1 MTWHK
6 RLVLGVIAVI
16 ALALVTGTLLFKEH
30 HTLTFAEGNKLHT
43 LTAFEAHGVA
53 AELLARATS
62 EDDLSVFA
70 RLPGERDITT
80 AQAVA
85 TTDAAQLP
93 ISTYM
98 GRLPRPDESGV
109 ALVGSHVAT
118 TVDHAGRET
127 VTYQGNTYPVIGRLG
142 RTPESQQRNSALV
155 FDRGL
160 FTSSPQPL
168 ILDGSYA
175 ATAFA
180 RTYPNRQRRAAPLTL
195 RVSSGTYSVPMLA
208 AVGITGLVTLAAWGI
223 IASRMFIHH
232 GRKLSRGG
240 RSYSSVLTRFFTEIA
255 TILGAAALF
264 LAIALMAVF
273 GTDGIPADLAPMWGL
288 AGLVAAG
295 LGMADCSRR
304 ICQSSPGKHVRLAW
318 PQQFPSRGRTA
329 H

>member
-30 HTLTFAEGNKLHT
+30 HTLTFAEGNNLHT
-43 LTAFEAHGVA
+43 LTAFETSGVA
-53 AELLARATS
+53 ADLMASATP
-62 EDDLSVFA
+62 EDDLSLFA
-70 RLPGERDITT
+70 PLPSERDITT

-85 TTDAAQLP
+85 TTEAARLP
-93 ISTYM
+93 ISTYA
-98 GRLPRPDESGV
+98 GRLPHPEETGV
-109 ALVGSHVAT
+109 ALVGSGVS
-118 TVDHAGRET
+118 TVVDGAGRET
-127 VTYQGNTYPVIGRLG
+127 ITYQGITYPVVGRLG

-168 ILDGSYA
+168 VLDGAYA

-180 RTYPNRQRRAAPLTL
+180 RTYPNRQRHAAPLAVQNT
-195 RVSSGTYSVPMLA
+195 SGTYSVPMLA
-208 AVGITGLVTLAAWGI
+208 VVGITGLVTLAAWGI

-240 RSYSSVLTRFFTEIA
+240 RSSSSVLTRFFTEIA
-255 TILGAAALF
+255 TILGAAALL
-264 LAIALMAVF
+264 LAVTLMAVL
-273 GTDGIPADLAPMWGL
+273 GSDGIPTDLAPMWAL
-288 AGLVAAG
+288 ASLVAAG

-304 ICQSSPGKHVRLAW
+304 ICQSNPGKHVRLAW
-318 PQQFPSRGRTA
+318 PQQLPGQGRTA